1 MAGPLA
7 GVRVIDATSFLFGPI
22 ATQMLGDMGA
32 DVIKVEPPGGD
43 PTRGVGKTRTPL
55 MGSMFLNVNR
65 NKRSV
70 VLDLKSEEGSAAM
83 RRLLGEADV
92 FVHNIRAPALRKLSL
107 DYASLKA
114 DFPNLIQAAANGFG
128 VRGRYFGRPAYDDV
142 IQALSGLVGLNER
155 ASGRADYVPMLMAD
169 KICGLF
175 LANAISNALFHREK
189 TGRGQEIQVPMFE
202 SMVAFNLMDHLADGV
217 FAPENA
223 TEEAMPFGYPRVL
236 SQSHRPL
243 PTGDGFICVIANTDA
258 QWRRLFEVIGH
269 GELADDPR
277 YASIAS
283 RMTHIDNLYET
294 IEGALRARHTDEW
307 VTLFEAADV
316 PAAPVRDL
324 NGLRQDP
331 HLADTGFFR
340 TVAHDSEGA
349 LLTTDIPV
357 ALSDS
362 PGSIVRL
369 PPRLGQHTGE
379 VLREIGLD

>member
-189 TGRGQEIQVPMFE
+189 TGRGQEIQVPM
-202 SMVAFNLMDHLADGV
+202 L
-217 FAPENA
+217 
-223 TEEAMPFGYPRVL
+223 
-236 SQSHRPL
+236 
-243 PTGDGFICVIANTDA
+243 
-258 QWRRLFEVIGH
+258 
-269 GELADDPR
+269 
-277 YASIAS
+277 
-283 RMTHIDNLYET
+283 
-294 IEGALRARHTDEW
+294 LRWQIWWTYQ
-307 VTLFEAADV
+307 F
-316 PAAPVRDL
+316 
-324 NGLRQDP
+324 
-331 HLADTGFFR
+331 
-340 TVAHDSEGA
+340 
-349 LLTTDIPV
+349 
-357 ALSDS
+357 
-362 PGSIVRL
+362 
-369 PPRLGQHTGE
+369 
-379 VLREIGLD
+379 